1 MASQSRALQSCFD
14 EVADSAP
21 MALERCLT
29 HVVTVLQDAEV
40 KCANPEEKTELGNAW
55 RELLEHQAAWCRRYP
70 DELRVFFTAAG
81 QTAPE
86 KPVARSGGDFDSGL
100 ELSLLDNAA
109 LDEEIASSRLLQHLQ
124 PMVERPVSELDAL
137 VSTAMGLPSV
147 RPELNPVR
155 PEVFAQSLRSLIE
168 RTHVKAATGS
178 IWMKYMAEPLGQE
191 LQQLYGR
198 LVVQLKD
205 ANVQAAE
212 YRLTQTAGGAPRPAA
227 SAGSETPA
235 DNARIAQPS
244 PESPPAPAT
253 LSSRQISHALLRDFL
268 ANGAR
273 EQASQSL
280 PPSYSVDVERELVR
294 LKAQSQGDR
303 NIAPAPEIPQS
314 YRELP
319 PVDRPQRAVGVQS
332 TLSSQVWGD
341 YAHSHERSM
350 IRTQLRKDATR
361 VAQVLGLELVRKV
374 VNQVAQDPRLLAP
387 VREAIVALEPS
398 LLRLAMVDPRFFS
411 EEQHAGRRLMER
423 TAQRSFKY
431 NDEFGTEFAAFFD
444 GMSRCF
450 NELNQ
455 GAIESAQPFDAA
467 LASLEAS
474 WSAQDTLE
482 ADPRMQALRAMQFA
496 EKRQAEAERIASDL
510 GRRSDLEEVPPV
522 VQDFLFGPWAMVLA
536 NARLMDGGKQIDP
549 QGYLAVVSDLLWSVK
564 PEVTLRQP
572 AQLFE
577 RLPPLLGKLRA
588 GLASL
593 GHEPDAYEA
602 FFQDLMTLHRPVL
615 KLRRAKSRRDA
626 RESGVAPRPAD
637 ERMAAPVVIADTQQ
651 AKDELLIEGQ
661 PWMSARELDALG
673 FQDTMPTDMS
683 ELSSR
688 EEEASPAAPS
698 QAPAPAQEAAAPVPA
713 PAPTASGPVVAQGD
727 ESVDPQDIIAG
738 LREGDWV
745 DLYSKR
751 RWLRAQLIWASTRGT
766 LFMFVSHGGQP
777 HSMTRRICDRLI
789 RERFLRPVRMHGVV
803 AQALNTLDRDEAVNP
818 AS

>member
-1 MASQSRALQSCFD
+1 MTICMLKIAEPMVSQSRALQSCFD
-14 EVADSAP
+14 EVAHSAP
-21 MALERCLT
+21 MALERCLK

-40 KCANPEEKTELGNAW
+40 KCVHPEEKTELGNAW
-55 RELLEHQAAWCRRYP
+55 RELLEHQSTWCRRYP
-70 DELRVFFTAAG
+70 DELRAIFSVVG
-81 QTAPE
+81 QETDENPS
-86 KPVARSGGDFDSGL
+86 ARRRSDFDSGL
-100 ELSLLDNAA
+100 ELSLMDDAA
-109 LDEEIASSRLLQHLQ
+109 LEEEIASSRLVQHLL

-137 VSTAMGLPSV
+137 VSTAMGFPSV

-168 RTHVKAATGS
+168 RTRMKAATGS
-178 IWMKYMAEPLGQE
+178 VWMKYMAEPLGQE

-212 YRLTQTAGGAPRPAA
+212 YRLTQAAGPAA
-227 SAGSETPA
+227 
-235 DNARIAQPS
+235 
-244 PESPPAPAT
+244 
-253 LSSRQISHALLRDFL
+253 SRQISHSLLRDFL
-268 ANGAR
+268 TNGGG
-273 EQASQSL
+273 EQASQAL
-280 PPSYSVDVERELVR
+280 PPSYYVEVERELVR
-294 LKAQSQGDR
+294 LKAESQGERD
-303 NIAPAPEIPQS
+303 IAPAPAIPES

-332 TLSSQVWGD
+332 TLNSQVWGD

-374 VNQVAQDPRLLAP
+374 VNQIAQDPRLLAP

-411 EEQHAGRRLMER
+411 EEQHPGRRLMER

-431 NDEFGTEFAAFFD
+431 NDEFGPEFAAFFD

-450 NELNQ
+450 NELNH
-455 GAIESAQPFDAA
+455 GAIEDAQPFEAA
-467 LASLEAS
+467 LAALEAS

-482 ADPRMQALRAMQFA
+482 ADPRMQALRSMQFA
-496 EKRQAEAERIASDL
+496 EKRQAEADRIAWEL
-510 GRRSDLEEVPPV
+510 GTRSDLEAVPSV

-536 NARLMDGGKQIDP
+536 HARLVDGGKQIDP

-593 GHEPDAYEA
+593 GHEPDAHEA

-626 RESGVAPRPAD
+626 RESGMARLAAD
-637 ERMAAPVVIADTQQ
+637 EPIPATVVIAEAPEEQEEPPVDS
-651 AKDELLIEGQ
+651 Q
-661 PWMSARELDALG
+661 PWMSARELNALG
-673 FQDTMPTDMS
+673 FQETMPTDMAALWA
-683 ELSSR
+683 E
-688 EEEASPAAPS
+688 EEEAS
-698 QAPAPAQEAAAPVPA
+698 APAPLQEKQKAAEP
-713 PAPTASGPVVAQGD
+713 VAQAA
-727 ESVDPQDIIAG
+727 EPVDPPAIIAN

-751 RWLRAQLIWASTRGT
+751 RWRRAQLIWASTRGT
-766 LFMFVSHGGQP
+766 LFMFVSHGGRP
-777 HSMTRRICDRLI
+777 HSMTKRICERLI

-803 AQALNTLDRDEAVNP
+803 AQALNTLDREDAVNP

>member
-1 MASQSRALQSCFD
+1 MTICMLKIAALMVPQSRALQSCFD
-14 EVADSAP
+14 EVAHSAP
-21 MALERCLT
+21 MALERCLK

-40 KCANPEEKTELGNAW
+40 KCVHPEEKTELGNAW
-55 RELLEHQAAWCRRYP
+55 RELLENQSTWCRRYP
-70 DELRVFFTAAG
+70 DELRAIFSVVG
-81 QTAPE
+81 QETDENRP
-86 KPVARSGGDFDSGL
+86 ARGRGDFGPGL
-100 ELSLLDNAA
+100 ELSLMDDAA
-109 LDEEIASSRLLQHLQ
+109 LEEEIASSRLVQHLL

-137 VSTAMGLPSV
+137 VSTAMGFPSV

-155 PEVFAQSLRSLIE
+155 PEVFAQSLRSLIA
-168 RTHVKAATGS
+168 RTHMKAATGS
-178 IWMKYMAEPLGQE
+178 VWMKYMAEPLGQE

-212 YRLTQTAGGAPRPAA
+212 YRLTQVAGHAA
-227 SAGSETPA
+227 KGPDDKPHRE
-235 DNARIAQPS
+235 QPHQ
-244 PESPPAPAT
+244 EAALAPAT

-268 ANGAR
+268 ANGGG
-273 EQASQSL
+273 EQASQAL
-280 PPSYSVDVERELVR
+280 PPSYYVEVERELVR
-294 LKAQSQGDR
+294 LKAESQGDR
-303 NIAPAPEIPQS
+303 DIAPPPAIPES

-332 TLSSQVWGD
+332 TLNSEVWGD

-374 VNQVAQDPRLLAP
+374 VNQIAQDPRLLAP

-411 EEQHAGRRLMER
+411 EEQHPGRRLMER

-431 NDEFGTEFAAFFD
+431 NDEFGPEFAAFFD

-450 NELNQ
+450 KALNQ
-455 GAIESAQPFDAA
+455 GTIEDAQPFEAA

-496 EKRQAEAERIASDL
+496 EKRQAEADRIAWEL
-510 GRRSDLEEVPPV
+510 GARSDLEAVPGV
-522 VQDFLFGPWAMVLA
+522 VRDFLFGPWAMVLA
-536 NARLMDGGKQIDP
+536 HARLMDGGKQIDP
-549 QGYLAVVSDLLWSVK
+549 QGYLAVISDLLWSVK

-593 GHEPDAYEA
+593 GHEPDAHEA
-602 FFQDLMTLHRPVL
+602 FFQDLMVLHRPVL

-626 RESGVAPRPAD
+626 RESGMAPLAAD
-637 ERMAAPVVIADTQQ
+637 APMAAPAVIAH
-651 AKDELLIEGQ
+651 DEQEAEEQEEHLIEGQ
-661 PWMSARELDALG
+661 PWMSARELHALG
-673 FQDTMPTDMS
+673 FQETMPTDMAA
-683 ELSSR
+683 LWA
-688 EEEASPAAPS
+688 EEVEAA
-698 QAPAPAQEAAAPVPA
+698 APAPLQAQEAAAPA
-713 PAPTASGPVVAQGD
+713 PVAEPVAQAA
-727 ESVDPQDIIAG
+727 EPLDPQAIIAD

-777 HSMTRRICDRLI
+777 HSMTKRICERLI
-789 RERFLRPVRMHGVV
+789 LERFLRPVRMHGVV
-803 AQALNTLDRDEAVNP
+803 AQALTTLDREESVNP
-818 AS
+818 TP